1 MTRTSTGR
9 MLALVVTAALFMAV
23 LIPAL
28 SATAGAS
35 AGCGQHSY
43 GFTGTRLLNDG
54 ISDMAGPYSIDLPA
68 GTYAVTLVAHDHH
81 DAQVG
86 VPTQPGEQYVVVLDS
101 GYTSPPSTD
110 IADDATVT
118 TTIFP
123 GQVIGAST
131 SITVR
136 HGGVPGINSVDVVCV
151 GFTPEADSDAVI
163 EGPSIPADDVPAQ
176 PDIEAPAEEPVQD
189 IGDPVGIVRE
199 PEIVPPAEITTEVK
213 GTVEAPPAAPQLA
226 LTGPGAHAQTMVLL
240 GVVMIS
246 FGALLLRRER
256 RFQSR

>member
-1 MTRTSTGR
+1 
-9 MLALVVTAALFMAV
+9 
-23 LIPAL
+23 
-28 SATAGAS
+28 
-35 AGCGQHSY
+35 
-43 GFTGTRLLNDG
+43 
-54 ISDMAGPYSIDLPA
+54 
-68 GTYAVTLVAHDHH
+68 
-81 DAQVG
+81 
-86 VPTQPGEQYVVVLDS
+86 
-101 GYTSPPSTD
+101 
-110 IADDATVT
+110 VT

-151 GFTPEADSDAVI
+151 GFTPEPD
-163 EGPSIPADDVPAQ
+163 PDDV
-176 PDIEAPAEEPVQD
+176 IEEPVFD

-199 PEIVPPAEITTEVK
+199 PEIVQQAEITTEVK
-213 GTVEAPPAAPQLA
+213 GTVEAPPAAAQLA

>member
-1 MTRTSTGR
+1 
-9 MLALVVTAALFMAV
+9 MLSFVLTAALFSAV

-35 AGCGQHSY
+35 DGCGQYSY

-68 GTYAVTLVAHDHH
+68 GTYTVTLVAHDHH
-81 DAQVG
+81 DTQVG
-86 VPTQPGEQYVVVLDS
+86 VPTQPGEQYVVILDS

-118 TTIFP
+118 TTVFP

-131 SITVR
+131 SIAVH

-151 GFTPEADSDAVI
+151 GFTPGAHS
-163 EGPSIPADDVPAQ
+163 DDVPAQ
-176 PDIEAPAEEPVQD
+176 PDIEAPVEEPVQD

-226 LTGPGAHAQTMVLL
+226 LTGPGAHAQAMVLL
-240 GVVMIS
+240 GVVMMS
-246 FGALLLRRER
+246 FGALLVRRER

>member
-1 MTRTSTGR
+1 MTRTSTGW
-9 MLALVVTAALFMAV
+9 MSAFVVTTALFSAV

-28 SATAGAS
+28 SATSGAS
-35 AGCGQHSY
+35 YGCGQYSY

-54 ISDMAGPYSIDLPA
+54 ISDVAGPYSIDLPA
-68 GTYAVTLVAHDHH
+68 GTYTVTLVAHDHH
-81 DAQVG
+81 DTQVG

-118 TTIFP
+118 NTVFP
-123 GQVIGAST
+123 RQVIGAST

-151 GFTPEADSDAVI
+151 GFTPEAVSEPGI
-163 EGPSIPADDVPAQ
+163 EPPV
-176 PDIEAPAEEPVQD
+176 EEPVFD
-189 IGDPVGIVRE
+189 IGDPIGIVRE
-199 PEIVPPAEITTEVK
+199 LEVVPPAEITTEVK

-226 LTGPGAHAQTMVLL
+226 VTGPGAHAQTMVLF
-240 GVVMIS
+240 GAVMIS